1 MNIDKVQILNRFKR
15 IKNFKT
21 DTELAR
27 FLGVDK
33 TTLSNWKARKT
44 IDWDLLFSKCEH
56 ISIQWLITG
65 EDEKMTEPIPEVS
78 NSQPEIDNGSIT
90 SLINILKNT
99 LAEKDKQID
108 RLLSIIEKNNLK

>member
-1 MNIDKVQILNRFKR
+1 MNIDKIQILNRFKQV
-15 IKNFKT
+15 KKFKT
-21 DTELAR
+21 DTELAQ

-33 TTLSNWKARKT
+33 TTLSNWKARNT
-44 IDWDLLFSKCEH
+44 IDWDLMFSKCEH

-65 EDEKMTEPIPEVS
+65 EDEKMAEPIPEICH
-78 NSQPEIDNGSIT
+78 SQPEIDNGNIT